1 MPTVIPIDDPADPR
15 VAVYVGLTDHHLRI
29 ARERRDPELGA
40 VFIVEGDR
48 LIANAIDHGMELLSI
63 LRSPDRPTGIEHGL
77 PEHVPVYTAGPELA
91 VRLTGMHIHRGT
103 LACFARPQEATVQE
117 VIADATTVLVGE
129 RVINPTNLGVMTRSA
144 AGVGVDA
151 LVVDDE
157 SCDPLYRRA
166 HRVAMGASLTMP
178 WARVHRVVDAIES
191 LRRAGFTTV
200 AMALAADAVPLHL
213 LRPRSD
219 RIALIVGNEF
229 TGLSEAVIDAS
240 DVVATIPMHGGV
252 DSLNVA
258 AAAAIACWEITR
270 HRRDSPRM

>member
-15 VAVYVGLTDHHLRI
+15 VAVYVGMTDHQLRL
-29 ARERRDPELGA
+29 ARERRDPLLRA

-48 LIANAIDHGMELLSI
+48 LIAGTIDHGTELLSI
-63 LRSPDRPTGIEHGL
+63 LRSPDRPSGVEHGL
-77 PEHVPVYTAGPELA
+77 PEHVPVYTAGPEVA

-103 LACFARPQEATVQE
+103 LACFARPPQATLQE
-117 VIADATTVLVGE
+117 VMADANTVLVGE

-151 LVVDDE
+151 LVVDGE

-166 HRVAMGASLTMP
+166 HRVAMGASLTLP
-178 WARVHRVVDAIES
+178 WARVDRVVDAIAS
-191 LRRAGFTTV
+191 LRSAGFTTV
-200 AMALAADAVPLHL
+200 AMAVGQDAVPLHL
-213 LRPRSD
+213 LEPEGE

-229 TGLSEAVIDAS
+229 TGLSEAVVDAS

-270 HRRDSPRM
+270 RRRDSPRI